1 MKVLR
6 TGWLWVT
13 LVTLLIVAG
22 CAGSQEPT
30 PVPTATKPPAATPTS
45 TPSGQATPT
54 PTKATG
60 VSTPTAAPAPT
71 ATPIPTPVPTLTPK
85 RGGIVRVDQNR
96 DMVGFDPNNT
106 TSGFDN
112 QLNSMFYN
120 GLVWNCFGTDVC
132 PDIAK
137 SWKYT
142 ADGKALVFELNNN
155 VKWQKGVKDGV
166 VKAQDVKFSFDKIMG
181 KVEGFTQSERIGWMT
196 NYVTSIDV
204 VDDFTVRFNVVR
216 PAAILPVMMTVGFAS
231 VIPAGTT
238 YDQMKTSKVPL
249 GSGPF
254 MIK

>member
-1 MKVLR
+1 
-6 TGWLWVT
+6 
-13 LVTLLIVAG
+13 
-22 CAGSQEPT
+22 
-30 PVPTATKPPAATPTS
+30 
-45 TPSGQATPT
+45 
-54 PTKATG
+54 
-60 VSTPTAAPAPT
+60 
-71 ATPIPTPVPTLTPK
+71 
-85 RGGIVRVDQNR
+85 
-96 DMVGFDPNNT
+96 MVGFDPNNT
-106 TSGFDN
+106 TSGYDN
-112 QLNSMFYN
+112 QLNAMYYN
-120 GLVWNCFGTDVC
+120 GLVWNCYGIEVC

-166 VKAQDVKFSFDKIMG
+166 VTAKDVKFSFDKIMG

-216 PAAILPVMMTVGFAS
+216 PAAILPVMMTVGFGS

-238 YDQMKTSKVPL
+238 YDQMKTSKIPL

-254 MIK
+254 MIKEHVRGSIYKVVRNPDYFKPGLPYLDGVDMVIIGDANAREAAVLTGVIEIFR